1 MQSIETDDILFT
13 VLNGS
18 AVLKAELK
26 GGIYTMG
33 ERPDGST
40 AEDIVVNNLNLTHE
54 IPQSGTSNVNIHVP
68 DEKVKIGGKEQ
79 YKTARER
86 LRLLTGLVLAA
97 LKAANIEGLTFW
109 VSNETTIRE
118 ENIKQSYNNLRVEWN
133 IQRTN

>member
-18 AVLKAELK
+18 AALKAELK

-68 DEKVKIGGKEQ
+68 DEKVKISGKEQ

-118 ENIKQSYNNLRVEWN
+118 EAIKQSYNNLRVEWN